1 MVPADT
7 ASSPA
12 IVLATLNAKY
22 IHASLGLRYLLA
34 NMARH
39 GGEDLRA
46 QTVLREFTIARPP
59 QEIVD
64 ELLALNPRIVG
75 FGVYLWNVTQTC
87 EVLRRLK
94 AARPDIKV
102 VLGGPEVSHEV
113 EQQEI
118 VRLADHVI
126 TGWGDVS
133 FPKLCRALL
142 RGPQPLMKVMA
153 GEQPPLDQI
162 VLPYAEYSAA
172 DLAHRLLYVEASR
185 GCPFKCEFC
194 LSSLDK
200 TAWAFDLD
208 AFLAE
213 LEGLYQRGARNF
225 KFVDRTFN
233 LKIDASVRILQF
245 FLDRLSDGQFSAGP
259 PRVEPSLRDAFEG
272 KLAPSGG
279 SAVCEATSVGAGL
292 FVHFEVIPDHLP
304 DRLKD
309 MIARFPPGV
318 LQFEV
323 GIQSFN
329 VEVQQRISR
338 RQDNDKTEAN
348 LRWLVGSSQAHLHTD
363 LIFGLPGET
372 LQSFAAGFDRLHALG
387 PHEIQL
393 GILKRLRGTPI
404 ARHTAEHGMVYDPGP
419 PYTVQQTRA
428 VDALTMQRFTRLA
441 RYWDLVANS
450 GRFRQSLALLLRGP
464 SAFGA
469 FLGFADWLWRSS
481 GKTSGLTPEA
491 LVDALFEYLTHER
504 EASSELVRQT
514 LLADY
519 LASGARASPRC
530 LRDVLPA
537 RAAPMPRAAR
547 ALAERQDR
555 HLSDAA

>member
-1 MVPADT
+1 MT
-7 ASSPA
+7 APPSFPVRDVA
-12 IVLATLNAKY
+12 PRIILATLNAKY

-39 GGEDLRA
+39 GGDELR
-46 QTVLREFTIARPP
+46 QRTLLREFTLARQP

-64 ELLALNPRIVG
+64 ELLALQPVIIG
-75 FGVYLWNVTQTC
+75 FGVYIWNVLQTT
-87 EVLRRLK
+87 EVLRLLK
-94 AARPDIKV
+94 DQRPAIKV

-113 EQQEI
+113 DEQAI

-142 RGPQPLMKVMA
+142 HGPQPLMKVIA

-162 VLPYAEYSAA
+162 TLPYAEYSDA

-185 GCPFKCEFC
+185 GCPFSCEFC

-200 TAWAFDLD
+200 TARAFDLE

-213 LEGLYQRGARNF
+213 MQGLYQRGARNF

-245 FLDRLSDGQFSAGP
+245 FLDRLPVPGST
-259 PRVEPSLRDAFEG
+259 
-272 KLAPSGG
+272 AP
-279 SAVCEATSVGAGL
+279 ADDL
-292 FVHFEVIPDHLP
+292 FVHFEVVPDQLP
-304 DRLKD
+304 DRLKT
-309 MIARFPPGV
+309 MIAQFPPGV

-329 VEVQQRISR
+329 VAVQQRISR
-338 RQDNDKTEAN
+338 KQDNDKSAAN
-348 LRWLVGSSQAHLHTD
+348 LRWLLASSHAHLHTD

-372 LQSFAAGFDRLHALG
+372 LESFAAGFDRLHGLG

-404 ARHTAEHGMVYDPGP
+404 ARHTAAYGMVYDAAP
-419 PYTVQQTRA
+419 PYTVRQTGA
-428 VDALTMQRFTRLA
+428 VDSATLQRFTRFA

-450 GRFRQSLALLLRGP
+450 GRFKQTLLLLLGAGVPIRADADARVHANADSSGAMP
-464 SAFGA
+464 SPFYA
-469 FLGFADWLWRSS
+469 FLGFADWLWQST
-481 GKTSGLTPEA
+481 GKTSGLSPEA
-491 LVDALFEYLTHER
+491 LVDALFDYLG
-504 EASSELVRQT
+504 VRCGLPAPTVQQA

-519 LASGARASPRC
+519 VASGARASPRA
-530 LRDVLPA
+530 LKGLLPKQ
-537 RAAPMPRAAR
+537 AAPQSQVAR
-547 ALAERQDR
+547 TLAQRQER
-555 HLSDAA
+555 HLAVRQTVD